1 VAAGKA
7 GKNNDVLSQMGKA
20 VGLRRRGY
28 RGRGGEHCGPEEIRK
43 LIEGDK
49 NKDKGPEPGK
59 AAEKAVSWG
68 KLPSFWATART
79 KGGTYEPAERS

>member
-7 GKNNDVLSQMGKA
+7 GKNNDVLSQMGKQLDCA
-20 VGLRRRGY
+20 
-28 RGRGGEHCGPEEIRK
+28 EEAIADAEASIADQKKSRK

-59 AAEKAVSWG
+59 SRGEGGLMGKAAEFLGDSKD
-68 KLPSFWATART
+68 
-79 KGGTYEPAERS
+79 KGRDI